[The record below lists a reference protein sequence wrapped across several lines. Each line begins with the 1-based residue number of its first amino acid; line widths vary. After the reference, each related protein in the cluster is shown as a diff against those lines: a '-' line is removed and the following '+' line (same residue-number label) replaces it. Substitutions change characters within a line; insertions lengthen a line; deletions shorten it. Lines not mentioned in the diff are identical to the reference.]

1 MLGFT
6 TKILILLW
14 PICILLVILGCAY
27 AFVTAAIL
35 RQFAQKSVTA
45 LSSTASLTILK
56 PLYGVEPGLEAN
68 LASFCDQN
76 YRGKIQLV
84 LGLANRADPAV
95 AVVQRLRHRFPGH
108 DIVFCTDP
116 RVHGIN
122 GKISNLINML
132 PHVRHDLLVLSDSDI
147 RVGPDYLRDV
157 VATLAQPGVGLVTCL
172 YRGLPVAGIWSQLS
186 AAAIDQ
192 HFLPSVL
199 VGLKFGLARPCF
211 GSTIALRRQTLN
223 RIGGFDAVADRLAD
237 DHAIGMAVRGLGL
250 RVEIPPILVNHIC
263 SETSLADLLRH
274 ELRWA
279 RTIRSIDPMGYV
291 GSAVTNPLP
300 FALCAGALSGLDV
313 TGIALLLLA
322 LACRMLVSIQVG
334 KVGSEER
341 SRAPLWLSPIRDLLS
356 FAIFLASFLPGRVVW
371 RGHRF
376 VIQTDGTLRPS

>member
-1 MLGFT
+1 MVDFT

-14 PICILLVILGCAY
+14 PICILLAILGCAY
-27 AFVTAAIL
+27 AFITAAIL

-45 LSSTASLTILK
+45 LSSAASLTILK

-84 LGLANRADPAV
+84 LGLPDKTDPAA

-108 DIVFCTDP
+108 DIVLCVDS
-116 RVHGIN
+116 RVHGTN

-211 GSTIALRRQTLN
+211 GSTIALRRLTLN
-223 RIGGFDAVADRLAD
+223 RIGGFEAVADRLAD

-300 FALCAGALSGLDV
+300 FALCAGALSDFDV

-341 SRAPLWLSPIRDLLS
+341 SRTPLWLSPIRDLLS

-376 VIQTDGTLRPS
+376 VVQTDGTIRPS